1 VTADR
6 AVVAREVRARYP
18 GTLAL
23 DGLSVDVAVGEVVG
37 LIGPDGAGKTTFLR
51 ILAGARQIDGGTV
64 TVFGRDLVR
73 EWRLLRELRGYVAQ
87 GFALYGDLTVGEN
100 LAFVAT
106 AYGAPAA
113 PESPWGRA
121 LLDFCG
127 LTPFRDRLADH
138 LSGGMKKKLAIA
150 CGAIHRPRLLI
161 LDEPTA
167 GVDPV
172 SRRDIWRALYRARD
186 EGITIVVASAYLDE
200 AERFDRVAL
209 LAAGRALAFGSPSAL
224 RSAYPYHLREV
235 VLRDRSV
242 PSLREARD
250 QIARDRAIA
259 GVQLFG
265 DRLHVAGY
273 TPESVSAALERLGE
287 SVTTDRSEPIVPT
300 IEDVFLAS
308 RTL

>member
-1 VTADR
+1 MIDDR
-6 AVVAREVRARYP
+6 AVVARDVRARYP
-18 GTLAL
+18 GSLAL
-23 DGLSVDVAVGEVVG
+23 DGLSMDAEVGEVVG
-37 LIGPDGAGKTTFLR
+37 LVGPDGAGKTTFLR
-51 ILAGARQIDGGTV
+51 ILAGARQIDGGSV
-64 TVFGRDLVR
+64 TILGRDLVR
-73 EWRLLRELRGYVAQ
+73 EWRVLRGLRGYVAQ

-106 AYGAPAA
+106 AYGSSGA

-209 LAAGRALAFGSPSAL
+209 VAAGRALAFGSPAAL
-224 RSAYPYHLREV
+224 RSGYPYHLREV

-250 QIARDRAIA
+250 LIASDRSIA

-273 TPESVSAALERLGE
+273 TPESVGAMLKRLGD
-287 SVTTDRSEPIVPT
+287 SVAAERSEPIVPS

-308 RTL
+308 RSP